1 MSAEQTTGKMPEAWE
16 PLGFLRMLTDVDDVL
31 HWGPI
36 RLTLI
41 LILVAGTA
49 AFIISTVRS
58 KPSPYFS
65 RRLFLALVPF
75 GSTALL
81 SFFCLY
87 GGWPMIP
94 PWAPADDYIRI
105 AIPFGYPFQFGM
117 ILSGAFVVIHTLCW
131 FRCVSRRSDDSDG

>member
-1 MSAEQTTGKMPEAWE
+1 MTADQTTKMPEAWE
-16 PLGFLRMLTDVDDVL
+16 PLGFLRMLIDMDDVL

-36 RLTLI
+36 RLILLLI
-41 LILVAGTA
+41 LAAGTA
-49 AFIISTVRS
+49 AFIVSAVRS
-58 KPSPYFS
+58 KPEPYFS

-81 SFFCLY
+81 SFFFLY

-94 PWAPADDYIRI
+94 PWAPAEDYIRI

-117 ILSGAFVVIHTLCW
+117 LLSGGFVVIHTLCW
-131 FRCVSRRSDDSDG
+131 LRVPDRRNNEMVE